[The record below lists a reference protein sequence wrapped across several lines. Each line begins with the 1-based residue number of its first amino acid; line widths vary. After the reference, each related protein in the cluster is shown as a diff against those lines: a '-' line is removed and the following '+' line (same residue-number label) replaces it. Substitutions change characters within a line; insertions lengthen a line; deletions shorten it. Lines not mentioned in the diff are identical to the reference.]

1 MILFSDVL
9 ALNQLFIAVVLKML
23 LLSSGCVES
32 NPGPDNK
39 ITFGVWNLDSLLT
52 RDKHKIGLIE
62 GINSVKKFDIFGVVE
77 SYLTPDIKRSIFKT
91 TAMKSWFKAKTS
103 EKSIIILHKVL
114 KFLE

>member
-1 MILFSDVL
+1 MILFSDLL
-9 ALNQLFIAVVLKML
+9 ALNQLFIAVILKML

-62 GINSVKKFDIFGVVE
+62 GIDSVKKFDIFGVRE
-77 SYLTPDIKRSIFKT
+77 LPYPRY
-91 TAMKSWFKAKTS
+91 
-103 EKSIIILHKVL
+103 
-114 KFLE
+114 